1 MRTFFV
7 MDVENRRGVLER
19 IASVLRRRMLQIET
33 IVAAPTPDPARA
45 VITFVVDTDDYGIQR
60 ITTGLAKI
68 VEVISIHHRQDASG
82 PVIESAIVHF
92 SDGAGERRAS
102 SNPDSL
108 LIHASGNPQAI
119 DRFLKLLEKPVAST
133 RREPEKKR
141 SRMCPASTS
150 TASRKSSGMRRGA
163 DRICEQNVIV
173 QI

>member
-119 DRFLKLLEKPVAST
+119 DRFLKLLEKAGRVDSARTGEEAFPHVPGEHEH
-133 RREPEKKR
+133 REPEIER
-141 SRMCPASTS
+141 NAP
-150 TASRKSSGMRRGA
+150 RR
-163 DRICEQNVIV
+163 
-173 QI
+173 